1 MFVYDCG
8 EFTLFPTGKF
18 MLTINDG
25 TGNFSLISIHDFTY
39 IFWKNRLHRLHM
51 VIEKICNCFS
61 KTGKKGK
68 REITYVRLDCSHVG
82 LTFET

>member
-8 EFTLFPTGKF
+8 GFTLFPTGKF

-39 IFWKNRLHRLHM
+39 IF
-51 VIEKICNCFS
+51 
-61 KTGKKGK
+61 
-68 REITYVRLDCSHVG
+68 
-82 LTFET
+82 